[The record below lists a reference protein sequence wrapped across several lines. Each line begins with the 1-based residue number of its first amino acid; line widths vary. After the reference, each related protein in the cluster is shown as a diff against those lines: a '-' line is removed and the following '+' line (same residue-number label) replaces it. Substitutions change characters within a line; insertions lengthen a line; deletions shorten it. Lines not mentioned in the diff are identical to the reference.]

1 MNVEQ
6 AARIAHEV
14 NRVYCQS
21 LGDHSQPLWEDAP
34 MWQRE
39 SVIHGIQ
46 LHWDTMVIGEEL
58 PPSASHEA
66 WLAEKKAAGWK
77 WGRVKDV
84 EKKEHPCFVPYDE
97 LPTEQK
103 TKNFLFDA
111 VAKSTFE
118 KRAKAA

>member
-14 NRVYCQS
+14 NRAYCQS
-21 LGDHSQPLWEDAP
+21 LGDYSQPLWEDAP

-39 SVIHGIQ
+39 SAIHGIQ
-46 LHWDTMVIGEEL
+46 LHWETAAIGEEL
-58 PPSASHEA
+58 PPHASHEA

-77 WGRVKDV
+77 WGRVKNV

-103 TKNFLFDA
+103 TKDFLFSA